1 MEQERAASAR
11 ELHPNSTESL
21 TESLVVRKD
30 FVALVKLFR
39 DLLFETS
46 RLRSL
51 VNRIELEPTLAP
63 SLRELDGM
71 NVVDTER
78 TTQSSSSAG
87 GLLAPLS
94 RMVGTFLGEPN
105 KAPILRQPSRP
116 LPTTK
121 LTGSSGITSATVE
134 VEFGKGATKQ
144 AVTVGSSNSGL
155 ASTSLQKSTSSR
167 DSIAGGQSTMNSSKS
182 GSQVK
187 RDLNNIFA
195 GTTKSTAAEP
205 WVVLPSR
212 NTPSSNPFGRLL
224 SNYRPSKS
232 STAYAVLDSIPHRA
246 PVDQGPQATLLERTL
261 RPRGLS
267 DSSIRSTFIA
277 HANPHHRIVSP
288 ATLALSSEVTINGPT
303 ETKSILV
310 SKTRSVGELKKELNS
325 LSTSVISRKQSTNR
339 LRSKPSSMAIRS
351 TSTSSTKS
359 TTEFIPPL
367 PISNNNNGNL
377 SPTSPISISIS
388 VSPSTNTT
396 PPMRLKSQLDQ
407 QQLDSGIQSNVGSL
421 IGGGVGSLFGNFSV
435 WANSSNGNQVQPST
449 IGEGPRGER
458 GRLNN

>member
-1 MEQERAASAR
+1 M
-11 ELHPNSTESL
+11 
-21 TESLVVRKD
+21 
-30 FVALVKLFR
+30 
-39 DLLFETS
+39 
-46 RLRSL
+46 
-51 VNRIELEPTLAP
+51 
-63 SLRELDGM
+63 
-71 NVVDTER
+71 
-78 TTQSSSSAG
+78 TQNSSAG

-105 KAPILRQPSRP
+105 KVSLRQPSRP

-134 VEFGKGATKQ
+134 VEFGKGASKQ
-144 AVTVGSSNSGL
+144 AVTVGSSNSGITS
-155 ASTSLQKSTSSR
+155 ASLQKSTSSR
-167 DSIAGGQSTMNSSKS
+167 DSIAGQSKIGSKS

-195 GTTKSTAAEP
+195 GTTKSTVAEP

-224 SNYRPSKS
+224 SNYRPAKS

-261 RPRGLS
+261 HRRGLS
-267 DSSIRSTFIA
+267 DSSIRSTFVA

-288 ATLALSSEVTINGPT
+288 ATLALSSEVTINGPA
-303 ETKSILV
+303 ETQSILV
-310 SKTRSVGELKKELNS
+310 SKTRPAGELKKELNS

-351 TSTSSTKS
+351 TSTSSIKS
-359 TTEFIPPL
+359 SELIPPL
-367 PISNNNNGNL
+367 PISNNNNNL
-377 SPTSPISISIS
+377 SPTSPVSISISIS
-388 VSPSTNTT
+388 PSTNNDTT
-396 PPMRLKSQLDQ
+396 PPMKLKSQIDH
-407 QQLDSGIQSNVGSL
+407 QLDSGIQSNVGSL

-435 WANSSNGNQVQPST
+435 WANTSSGSQLQPST
-449 IGEGPRGER
+449 IGEGSRGER
-458 GRLNN
+458 GRSSN